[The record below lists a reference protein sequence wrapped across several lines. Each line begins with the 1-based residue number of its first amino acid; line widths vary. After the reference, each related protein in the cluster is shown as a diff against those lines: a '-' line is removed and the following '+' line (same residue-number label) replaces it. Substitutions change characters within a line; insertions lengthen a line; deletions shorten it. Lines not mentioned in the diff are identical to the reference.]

1 MKLHTKLGI
10 DNGSKV
16 TRPDFPKKI
25 WFLDKRGKSVEKWQ
39 KIRFFGFLSKTSHG
53 IFLKFGKKLQFNSR
67 NNVTVP
73 DFLKKIWFLNKRG
86 KSAEKWQQMRFFG
99 FFSKTSHGIF
109 LKLGKKLEFNSRKN
123 VTEPDFPKKIWF
135 LDKRGKSAEKWQKM
149 WFFGFFSKTSHG
161 IFLKLSKKLEFNS
174 TKNVTETD
182 FQK

>member
-67 NNVTVP
+67 NNVTVL
-73 DFLKKIWFLNKRG
+73 DFLKKIW
-86 KSAEKWQQMRFFG
+86 
-99 FFSKTSHGIF
+99 
-109 LKLGKKLEFNSRKN
+109 
-123 VTEPDFPKKIWF
+123 V
-135 LDKRGKSAEKWQKM
+135 LDKRGIV
-149 WFFGFFSKTSHG
+149 FFFKIFCDIFSTGVHSIHLVT
-161 IFLKLSKKLEFNS
+161 LKIIAQLKNICFNRQLM
-174 TKNVTETD
+174 V
-182 FQK
+182 